1 MNNKLMRKHTAR
13 SGGLPLLLC
22 NISLQDL
29 PASSEVPLVP
39 QGPDPVRDDSQLHP
53 WGSGLG
59 TGANVVLGG

>member
-39 QGPDPVRDDSQLHP
+39 QGPEPMWDDSQLHP

-59 TGANVVLGG
+59 TGANVVPGG